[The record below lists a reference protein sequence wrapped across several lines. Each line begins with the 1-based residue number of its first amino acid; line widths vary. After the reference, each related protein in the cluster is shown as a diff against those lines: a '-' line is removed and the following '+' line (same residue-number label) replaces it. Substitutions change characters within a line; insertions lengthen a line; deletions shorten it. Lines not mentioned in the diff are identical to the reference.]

1 MSDEEK
7 TAKTLKRAIIF
18 FLILI
23 FILFAYVYDKL
34 GGNDDLKAEQKQQ
47 VAAEKKEKENNK
59 ITNKLTKHNIELIV
73 RKSIGAEDK
82 ENQRRVIKK
91 VHIDKNRNVSIKIYN
106 KMLGSFGD
114 EHSIQ
119 YDAFNILEQM
129 DKVKDS
135 KEVRILW
142 YTDFKNANGEKSIQH
157 YALVAVSKK
166 TRNRLNFEDLSFVDI
181 PKLADQYV
189 FRE

>member
-82 ENQRRVIKK
+82 KNQDNIIKDIRIEKNGKILIK
-91 VHIDKNRNVSIKIYN
+91 VYN
-106 KMLGSFGD
+106 KTLSGWGD
-114 EHSIQ
+114 DH
-119 YDAFNILEQM
+119 
-129 DKVKDS
+129 
-135 KEVRILW
+135 R
-142 YTDFKNANGEKSIQH
+142 IQH
-157 YALVAVSKK
+157 NSDFL
-166 TRNRLNFEDLSFVDI
+166 L
-181 PKLADQYV
+181 
-189 FRE
+189 

>member
-82 ENQRRVIKK
+82 KNQDNIIKDIRIEKNGNILIK
-91 VHIDKNRNVSIKIYN
+91 VYN
-106 KMLGSFGD
+106 KTLSGWGD
-114 EHSIQ
+114 DHRIQ
-119 YDAFNILEQM
+119 HDIFNILEHM
-129 DKVKDS
+129 DKVKDA
-135 KEVRILW
+135 KEIRMLW
-142 YTDFKNANGEKSIQH
+142 YTDFTNQYGEESIEH
-157 YALVAVSKK
+157 YALVAVSKE
-166 TRNRLNFEDLSFVDI
+166 TRDRLNYENLSSFDI
-181 PKLADQYV
+181 PKFADQYV
-189 FRE
+189 FRD